1 MQKNNPGVQGD
12 LAVPQAK
19 DFATRARRYVQ
30 VWRSMVGAD
39 WTSSIASTYAHKIS
53 NELVRSL
60 LSDQWIVS
68 FQFLNEYDSK
78 YNQVDHSGSFTDRFQ
93 QFNPF
98 FTLSGS
104 GFFVHQTFRPTWAF
118 AFDANQLYPLVFLQG
133 AYFLTPKL
141 EMRLGEVLYLGSA
154 RAQDN
159 GGLSY
164 YSDRDTFYVR
174 LTYFLA

>member
-1 MQKNNPGVQGD
+1 M
-12 LAVPQAK
+12 
-19 DFATRARRYVQ
+19 
-30 VWRSMVGAD
+30 
-39 WTSSIASTYAHKIS
+39 TSC
-53 NELVRSL
+53 L
-60 LSDQWIVS
+60 
-68 FQFLNEYDSK
+68 
-78 YNQVDHSGSFTDRFQ
+78 SFTDRFQ
-93 QFNPF
+93 QFTPF